1 MVYNIGPLFS
11 MQSSRGSPGGKEE
24 AEVDVPQPQRE
35 QPDGNGPGREQV
47 SLTMILSSLSRIGGR
62 QKIKITQDAILLRK

>member
-35 QPDGNGPGREQV
+35 QPDGNSLGREQV
-47 SLTMILSSLSRIGGR
+47 SCAMILSSLSRNEGR
-62 QKIKITQDAILLRK
+62 QTIQITIDAILLRK